1 MSTAEFL
8 TVAGLGVFHGLNPAM
23 GWLFAVALGLQAS
36 SDPGPR
42 RAAALRALPPIAAG
56 HLVSVG
62 AVAAVFAVTASAVT
76 SRAVTIGAGAVLV
89 GMGLWRLLSQRHFRW
104 VGMKLTPW
112 ELGTWSFLMSSVH
125 GAGLMLVPVLA
136 THHHAAV
143 PASLGWSA
151 VATTLVH
158 TATMLLTAGG
168 IAVLVLRV
176 LGLGVLRRA
185 WINVDRIWAVA
196 LIGAGAATALT
207 H

>member
-1 MSTAEFL
+1 VSPAQAL
-8 TVAGLGVFHGLNPAM
+8 TVAGLGIFHGLNPAM

-36 SDPGPR
+36 AAAGPR
-42 RAAALRALPPIAAG
+42 RRAALRALPPIAAG

-62 AVAAVFAVTASAVT
+62 AVAAVFAITRSALT

-89 GMGLWRLLSQRHFRW
+89 GMGLWRLLSTRHFRW

-136 THHHAAV
+136 THHQEAV
-143 PASLGWSA
+143 PQSLGWSA
-151 VATTLVH
+151 VATLLH
-158 TATMLLTAGG
+158 TATMLVTA
-168 IAVLVLRV
+168 AVVAIVVLQV
-176 LGLGVLRRA
+176 LGLSVLRKA
-185 WINVDRIWAVA
+185 WVNVDRIWAVA
-196 LIGAGAATALT
+196 LIGAGAATAALA

>member
-1 MSTAEFL
+1 MSGGV
-8 TVAGLGVFHGLNPAM
+8 VAAVLGLGVFHGLNPAM
-23 GWLFAVALGLQAS
+23 GWLFAVALGLQATA
-36 SDPGPR
+36 DPRGR
-42 RAAALRALPPIAAG
+42 RFAALRALPPIAAG

-76 SRAVTIGAGAVLV
+76 SRAVTVGAGVLLAA
-89 GMGLWRLLSQRHFRW
+89 MGLWRLLSKRHFRW
-104 VGMKLTPW
+104 VGMRLSPW
-112 ELGTWSFLMSSVH
+112 ELGVWSFLMSSLH

-136 THHHAAV
+136 HHSGAPV
-143 PASLGWSA
+143 PASLGWAAAASLLHA
-151 VATTLVH
+151 A
-158 TATMLLTAGG
+158 AMLLTAG
-168 IAVLVLRV
+168 ILALVVLEI

>member
-1 MSTAEFL
+1 MSTGAVL
-8 TVAGLGVFHGLNPAM
+8 TVAGLGIFHGLNPAM

-36 SDPGPR
+36 RSPSTR
-42 RAAALRALPPIAAG
+42 RAAALKALPPIAAG
-56 HLVSVG
+56 HLLSVG
-62 AVAAVFAVTASAVT
+62 AVAAVFAVPASAVT
-76 SRAVTIGAGAVLV
+76 SRAVTIGAGVVLA

-104 VGMKLTPW
+104 VGMKLTAW

-136 THHHAAV
+136 THHHSAV
-143 PASLGWSA
+143 PTSLGWSA
-151 VATTLVH
+151 AATLVH
-158 TATMLLTAGG
+158 TATMLLTAG
-168 IAVLVLRV
+168 IVAVLVLRV

>member
-1 MSTAEFL
+1 VSVGGFL
-8 TVAGLGVFHGLNPAM
+8 TVAGLGIFHGLNPAM

-36 SDPGPR
+36 ASPAVRR
-42 RAAALRALPPIAAG
+42 RAALTALPPIAAG

-62 AVAAVFAVTASAVT
+62 AVT
-76 SRAVTIGAGAVLV
+76 SRAVTIGAGTVLV

-112 ELGTWSFLMSSVH
+112 ELGTWSLLMSSVH

-136 THHHAAV
+136 THQHAAV
-143 PASLGWSA
+143 PRSLGWSA
-151 VATTLVH
+151 VATLLH
-158 TATMLLTAGG
+158 TATMVVTA
-168 IAVLVLRV
+168 AVVAVVVLQV
-176 LGLGVLRRA
+176 LGLGVLRKA

-207 H
+207 R

>member
-1 MSTAEFL
+1 VTLGQAL

-23 GWLFAVALGLQAS
+23 GWLFAVALGLQSAP
-36 SDPGPR
+36 DPAPR

-56 HLVSVG
+56 HLLSVG
-62 AVAAVFAVTASAVT
+62 AVAALFAVTASAVT
-76 SRAVTIGAGAVLV
+76 SRAVTIAAGAVLV
-89 GMGLWRLLSQRHFRW
+89 VMGLWRLLSTRHFRW
-104 VGMKLTPW
+104 VGMRLTPW

-136 THHHAAV
+136 VHHHAGV
-143 PASLGWSA
+143 PSSLGWSA
-151 VATTLVH
+151 VATLLH
-158 TATMLLTAGG
+158 TATMLATAALV
-168 IAVLVLRV
+168 AVLVLQV
-176 LGLGVLRRA
+176 LGLAVLRRA